1 MTPSNCGEC
10 RKLFMANPVLQ
21 AELRHL
27 AAIYGPGAAEAELN
41 ERLAE
46 VHAEHGGK
54 QP

>member
-1 MTPSNCGEC
+1 MNIYDEAVLDWC
-10 RKLFMANPVLQ
+10 RETIKWQ
-21 AELRHL
+21 GR
-27 AAIYGPGAAEAELN
+27 EAELN